1 MDCGMVEKMMSRL
14 QKKRE
19 KFDREGRLKIAFLG
33 ASLTR
38 GEGVA
43 RDRNFVSLFQ
53 KKMRDHCRGRGEI
66 EVLPFGESGTMSDNA
81 LFKVDRL
88 IDEEPDI
95 VFVDY
100 AMNDTGDRYLGDCF
114 EGLVY
119 RMLRRGIAVVILMFC
134 NNQGRCT
141 RGAMERVG
149 HHYQVPVFDIGA
161 KIYEKVQAGMPWEQ
175 YGQDYVHPTEY
186 GHGLIAD
193 YLCEYVEQIEKGEIT
208 DGGGLPERPAFT
220 GAFWEYRILDIGE
233 KMRGKNPGDTVFE
246 EKMCWRMLLSEF
258 FQDRIPNPASVKIYV
273 DGSLIQ
279 TAEAF
284 ATMAWG
290 NRVAAYV
297 SGDGDRE
304 EHELRIV
311 LGRDRPTPGWDYEKF
326 ELKLLLGE

>member
-1 MDCGMVEKMMSRL
+1 MDCRMVEKMMSRL
-14 QKKRE
+14 QEKWE
-19 KFDREGRLKIAFLG
+19 KFDRDGELRIAFLG

-43 RDRNFVSLFQ
+43 RNRNFVSLFQ
-53 KKMRDHCRGRGEI
+53 EKVNVHYRERGKI
-66 EVLPFGESGTMSDNA
+66 EVLPYGESGTMSSNA

-88 IDEEPDI
+88 IDEDPDL

-100 AMNDTGDRYLGDCF
+100 AMNDTGDRYLSDCF

-119 RMLRRGIAVVILMFC
+119 RMLCRGIAVVILMFC

-149 HHYQVPVFDIGA
+149 RHYQVPVFDIGK

-186 GHGLIAD
+186 GHALIAD
-193 YLCEYVEQIEKGEIT
+193 YLCEYMGRIEKGEIR
-208 DGGGLPERPAFT
+208 DGGSLPEKPAFT
-220 GAFWEYRILDIGE
+220 GAFREYRILNTGE
-233 KMRGKNPGDTVFE
+233 NMRGRNPGDTVFE
-246 EKMCWRMLLSEF
+246 ERLSWRMLLTEF
-258 FQDRIPNPASVKIYV
+258 FQNSIPNPASVKIYV
-273 DGSLIQ
+273 DGGLCQ

-297 SGDGDRE
+297 SGEGDLE

-311 LGRDRPTPGWDYEKF
+311 LGQGRPASGWDYENF
-326 ELKLLLGE
+326 DLKLLLGV